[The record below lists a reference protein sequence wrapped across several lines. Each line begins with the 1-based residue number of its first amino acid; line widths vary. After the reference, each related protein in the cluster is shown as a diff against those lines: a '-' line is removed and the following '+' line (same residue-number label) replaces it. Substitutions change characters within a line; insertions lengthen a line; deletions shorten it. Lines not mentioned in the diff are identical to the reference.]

1 VARVV
6 VRVVEQVGVGIPG
19 AAQDVFVLLRVV
31 VCAEMAGALPSLR
44 FAVLPFVGEDYLL
57 DARQEHGVE
66 VVGHFH
72 QNILAPAAVLTVQVD
87 NRVSESTGDGELIS
101 STSLYKILR
110 FLAWDGILCDMGKH
124 THIELTSE
132 ERTELEKLIRTGNA
146 PARTH
151 TRARILLLSDRSQG
165 QKRTDQEVADAVLCC
180 KNTVRNVRRR
190 FLSGG
195 LQAALSD
202 KGWPGA
208 SPKFTGEVEAKLVML
223 ACSEPPEGA
232 ARWTLRLLADKMV
245 ELHSVDSMSHVTVG
259 EILKKTK
266 SRRGE

>member
-1 VARVV
+1 
-6 VRVVEQVGVGIPG
+6 
-19 AAQDVFVLLRVV
+19 
-31 VCAEMAGALPSLR
+31 
-44 FAVLPFVGEDYLL
+44 
-57 DARQEHGVE
+57 
-66 VVGHFH
+66 
-72 QNILAPAAVLTVQVD
+72 
-87 NRVSESTGDGELIS
+87 
-101 STSLYKILR
+101 
-110 FLAWDGILCDMGKH
+110 MGKH

-195 LQAALSD
+195 LQAALYD

-245 ELHSVDSMSHVTVG
+245 ELHSCGFDEPCHGRRDTKKNEIKPWRVTSWCIGKPSGTYVAKM
-259 EILKKTK
+259 EDV
-266 SRRGE
+266 

>member
-1 VARVV
+1 MS
-6 VRVVEQVGVGIPG
+6 I
-19 AAQDVFVLLRVV
+19 
-31 VCAEMAGALPSLR
+31 
-44 FAVLPFVGEDYLL
+44 
-57 DARQEHGVE
+57 
-66 VVGHFH
+66 
-72 QNILAPAAVLTVQVD
+72 
-87 NRVSESTGDGELIS
+87 
-101 STSLYKILR
+101 TSLYKILR
-110 FLAWDGILCDMGKH
+110 FLAWDVILCDMGKH

-266 SRRGE
+266 SRRGEYSPGALASRLGRMLPRWTTFEMSISDPMPPRARSDAWMKPAKSCMTFPAGVCLSSRVSRDGRTTHTNGMGVPISF

>member
-1 VARVV
+1 
-6 VRVVEQVGVGIPG
+6 
-19 AAQDVFVLLRVV
+19 
-31 VCAEMAGALPSLR
+31 
-44 FAVLPFVGEDYLL
+44 
-57 DARQEHGVE
+57 
-66 VVGHFH
+66 
-72 QNILAPAAVLTVQVD
+72 
-87 NRVSESTGDGELIS
+87 
-101 STSLYKILR
+101 LR
-110 FLAWDGILCDMGKH
+110 FLAWDVILCDMGNH
-124 THIELTSE
+124 THIERTRE

-165 QKRTDQEVADAVLCC
+165 QKRTDQEGADAVLCC

-208 SPKFTGEVEAKLVML
+208 SPKFTGDVEATLVMF
-223 ACSEPPEGA
+223 ACSEPPAGA

-245 ELHSVDSMSHVTVG
+245 ERHSVDSMSHVTVG
-259 EILKKTK
+259 EMLKKRNHAVASTDLVHWQAVWDVCCQDG
-266 SRRGE
+266 RRLRCLSAPLCPHAPGRMPG

>member
-1 VARVV
+1 MLWYAS
-6 VRVVEQVGVGIPG
+6 PG
-19 AAQDVFVLLRVV
+19 AN
-31 VCAEMAGALPSLR
+31 P
-44 FAVLPFVGEDYLL
+44 
-57 DARQEHGVE
+57 
-66 VVGHFH
+66 
-72 QNILAPAAVLTVQVD
+72 T
-87 NRVSESTGDGELIS
+87 RVSVPVVSSARRRDKLAVANAEGRFRLAAQRTTEFLDHRIHQTHQHLHVLATQPETGGVHPQVTPALRAI
-101 STSLYKILR
+101 TSLYKILR

-245 ELHSVDSMSHVTVG
+245 ELHYVDSMSHVTVG

-266 SRRGE
+266 SSRGE

>member
-1 VARVV
+1 
-6 VRVVEQVGVGIPG
+6 
-19 AAQDVFVLLRVV
+19 
-31 VCAEMAGALPSLR
+31 
-44 FAVLPFVGEDYLL
+44 
-57 DARQEHGVE
+57 
-66 VVGHFH
+66 
-72 QNILAPAAVLTVQVD
+72 
-87 NRVSESTGDGELIS
+87 
-101 STSLYKILR
+101 
-110 FLAWDGILCDMGKH
+110 LAWDGILCDMGKH

-245 ELHSVDSMSHVTVG
+245 ELHYVDSMSHVTVG
-259 EILKKTK
+259 EILKKRNQAVASK
-266 SRRGE
+266 VLVHWQAVWDVCCQDGRRFRCISATLCPHAPGRMPG

>member
-1 VARVV
+1 MRQSPAHRHN
-6 VRVVEQVGVGIPG
+6 
-19 AAQDVFVLLRVV
+19 
-31 VCAEMAGALPSLR
+31 LP
-44 FAVLPFVGEDYLL
+44 P
-57 DARQEHGVE
+57 
-66 VVGHFH
+66 
-72 QNILAPAAVLTVQVD
+72 
-87 NRVSESTGDGELIS
+87 
-101 STSLYKILR
+101 TSLYKILR

-245 ELHSVDSMSHVTVG
+245 ELHYVDSMSHVTVG

-266 SRRGE
+266 SSRGE